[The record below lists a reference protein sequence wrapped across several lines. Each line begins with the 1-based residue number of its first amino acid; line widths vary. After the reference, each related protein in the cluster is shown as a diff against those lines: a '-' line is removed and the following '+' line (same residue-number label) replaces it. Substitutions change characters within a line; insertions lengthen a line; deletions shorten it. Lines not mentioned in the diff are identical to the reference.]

1 MMDQTK
7 FSFFKSKSLKKLC
20 VSMIPFDVAR
30 TGIVSVPLLNNFSE
44 RISDLPGPTL
54 LINFKKTSPDSKSKI
69 LKDFRKHTN
78 NESAVNQ
85 LTKLN
90 NLVSN
95 S

>member
-1 MMDQTK
+1 MMDQTE
-7 FSFFKSKSLKKLC
+7 FSFFKSKSLKRLC

-69 LKDFRKHTN
+69 LKDFRENTN